1 MMIIR
6 IQQLAENQFKYS
18 TFPSIN
24 IPSFQ
29 NEFFTVSFRKWALKW
44 NQNLCQKWDSNPRL
58 QMETRTLVRWCS
70 ASYAWVWRLRPL
82 GHPDLKLSRN
92 QLIHEITCHIT
103 CDSKFE
109 FQIFLNKN
117 SGLNRD
123 TPSDT
128 HESWLNSMFAF
139 AYCK

>member
-29 NEFFTVSFRKWALKW
+29 NEFFTVIFRKTPLKP

-58 QMETRTLVRWCS
+58 QMETRTLVR
-70 ASYAWVWRLRPL
+70 
-82 GHPDLKLSRN
+82 
-92 QLIHEITCHIT
+92 
-103 CDSKFE
+103 
-109 FQIFLNKN
+109 
-117 SGLNRD
+117 
-123 TPSDT
+123 
-128 HESWLNSMFAF
+128 
-139 AYCK
+139 